1 MTVPSQN
8 HFGAGASDSKYTLG
22 HLVWACALPMDRTT
36 VGIGETVSLY
46 GMPDGTKWSVSGGGT
61 VSPTNGSSTTFSAG
75 FSPKTPTVH
84 AEYKGQKCTQDFSVI
99 APSSITVISNW
110 DNPSG
115 TVNTNGTTMRAETFY
130 EVLVSPT
137 NVDFNGAHFRENV
150 TPNIIHWPCG
160 IVETNMPIIGFPGVP
175 CSHLLQDDI
184 KAVADASKIFNGT
197 NYANFSFS
205 STWTDQYQDDS
216 GNWVDIQTL
225 TVKREYNSSRQARVT
240 YLDVPGG
247 WQGPF

>member
-1 MTVPSQN
+1 
-8 HFGAGASDSKYTLG
+8 
-22 HLVWACALPMDRTT
+22 
-36 VGIGETVSLY
+36 
-46 GMPDGTKWSVSGGGT
+46 
-61 VSPTNGSSTTFSAG
+61 
-75 FSPKTPTVH
+75 
-84 AEYKGQKCTQDFSVI
+84 
-99 APSSITVISNW
+99 
-110 DNPSG
+110 
-115 TVNTNGTTMRAETFY
+115 
-130 EVLVSPT
+130 
-137 NVDFNGAHFRENV
+137 
-150 TPNIIHWPCG
+150 
-160 IVETNMPIIGFPGVP
+160 MPIIGFPGVP